1 MERGAIRV
9 EAQRIVSIRLNPFSK
24 RAEVRRAATRI
35 NAPYELL
42 LAEVV
47 LAEYEHA
54 RVMQDAWDAGI

>member
-9 EAQRIVSIRLNPFSK
+9 EGQRIAALKMNPFSK

-47 LAEYEHA
+47 IAEYEHA
-54 RVMQDAWDAGI
+54 REMQDAWDSGI